1 MFEGKNLFE
10 IIQLGGLT
18 MYVLIVCS
26 IISFAVLI
34 ERLVYYQRRS
44 TMKRPQFMSTI
55 RKELNSDNLEGAL
68 KLCKKIDAP
77 FIRVAHAGMNFYG
90 HHERAITQAME
101 REITIETIKLER
113 FTGIV
118 GTIGSTA
125 VYIGLLGTVLGI
137 VRAFHNI
144 ASGGP
149 TGMQTVIGGI
159 PEALVCTAAGL
170 FVAIPSVI
178 SYNFFIRKIDNFVV
192 DMELCASEMLD
203 LLYVSTR

>member
-1 MFEGKNLFE
+1 M
-10 IIQLGGLT
+10 
-18 MYVLIVCS
+18 S
-26 IISFAVLI
+26 IL
-34 ERLVYYQRRS
+34 
-44 TMKRPQFMSTI
+44 
-55 RKELNSDNLEGAL
+55 RKELDKENLEGAL
-68 KLCKKIDAP
+68 QICKKVNAP
-77 FIRVAHAGMNFYG
+77 FARVAQGGISFFG
-90 HHERAITQAME
+90 HHERAISQAME

-137 VRAFHNI
+137 IRAFHNI

-178 SYNFFIRKIDNFVV
+178 SYNFFIRRIDNFVV

-203 LLYVSTR
+203 LLYINTQ